1 VKNLF
6 VIILIL
12 CAFSS
17 NNSFSQSPESK
28 NFGFGIILGDPTGLT
43 LKFWTSRENAFVVDV
58 GASYF
63 GSPRIGVDYL
73 WHFDAFRSNVAK
85 LYAGFGGALGI
96 GEGKGFYYTEHH
108 GFYFRSDNSVG
119 LGVRGLFGVNVIP
132 RSSPFEFFLEVGLLV
147 GISPDFG
154 SAGDVGLGMR
164 FYP

>member
-1 VKNLF
+1 MIKKIFFL
-6 VIILIL
+6 LIL
-12 CAFSS
+12 MGSVLT
-17 NNSFSQSPESK
+17 NSYSQSQGTK

-43 LKFWTSRENAFVVDV
+43 LKYWTQRDNALVFDV

-73 WHFDAFRSNVAK
+73 WHFDAFRSRVAK
-85 LYAGFGGALGI
+85 LYAGFGGVLGI

-119 LGVRGLFGVNVIP
+119 LGARGVFGLNVVP
-132 RSSPFEFFLEVGLLV
+132 ERSPLEFFLEVGLLV
-147 GISPDFG
+147 GLSPDFG